1 MGRKPIQKEKQQKVR
16 KLKKKT
22 VERKPTQE
30 PLGDTSGPLL
40 DLIEALPDAVFF
52 KDVRG
57 RHLFV
62 NDACAKLAGLGKE
75 KMLGKTDKQLL
86 PPDLAE
92 QCALS
97 DKEAMNLR
105 KPVRFEESMTDAE
118 GKKTFLETI
127 KVPFLDK
134 RGDVAGLVGVSRDI
148 TERKQAEREARLMQY
163 CVKHASD
170 AVFWVDKNARF
181 IYVNNSAC
189 RHMGYSRE
197 ELLSMKVHDVDPL
210 YQEDNWPDFWRQFKD
225 KGSLS
230 FESVN
235 RSKDGREFPVKI
247 TVSYLEYEDE
257 QIMHAYVRDIT
268 SRKKAQD
275 ALQKSHEDLK
285 AHSESLED
293 LNTALKVLLERREKD
308 KVQLEESVVSNVQEL
323 ILPYVE
329 TLRGT
334 RLDEKQM
341 TCVDIIESNL
351 KEIVSPFLQK
361 LVLQYSGLTPKE
373 IQIAGLIKQ
382 GKTTKDIANL
392 FNVSTRTVKFH
403 RENIRAKLGLKKQ
416 RTNLASHLLSLP

>member
-197 ELLSMKVHDVDPL
+197 ELRSMKVHDVD
-210 YQEDNWPDFWRQFKD
+210 
-225 KGSLS
+225 
-230 FESVN
+230 
-235 RSKDGREFPVKI
+235 
-247 TVSYLEYEDE
+247 
-257 QIMHAYVRDIT
+257 
-268 SRKKAQD
+268 
-275 ALQKSHEDLK
+275 AL
-285 AHSESLED
+285 
-293 LNTALKVLLERREKD
+293 
-308 KVQLEESVVSNVQEL
+308 
-323 ILPYVE
+323 
-329 TLRGT
+329 
-334 RLDEKQM
+334 
-341 TCVDIIESNL
+341 
-351 KEIVSPFLQK
+351 
-361 LVLQYSGLTPKE
+361 
-373 IQIAGLIKQ
+373 
-382 GKTTKDIANL
+382 
-392 FNVSTRTVKFH
+392 
-403 RENIRAKLGLKKQ
+403 
-416 RTNLASHLLSLP
+416 

>member
-268 SRKKAQD
+268 SRKKAED

-285 AHSESLED
+285 VHSESLED

>member
-268 SRKKAQD
+268 SRKKAED

-285 AHSESLED
+285 VHSESLED

-416 RTNLASHLLSLP
+416 RTNLASHLSSLP

>member
-1 MGRKPIQKEKQQKVR
+1 
-16 KLKKKT
+16 
-22 VERKPTQE
+22 
-30 PLGDTSGPLL
+30 
-40 DLIEALPDAVFF
+40 
-52 KDVRG
+52 
-57 RHLFV
+57 
-62 NDACAKLAGLGKE
+62 
-75 KMLGKTDKQLL
+75 
-86 PPDLAE
+86 
-92 QCALS
+92 
-97 DKEAMNLR
+97 
-105 KPVRFEESMTDAE
+105 
-118 GKKTFLETI
+118 
-127 KVPFLDK
+127 
-134 RGDVAGLVGVSRDI
+134 
-148 TERKQAEREARLMQY
+148 
-163 CVKHASD
+163 
-170 AVFWVDKNARF
+170 
-181 IYVNNSAC
+181 
-189 RHMGYSRE
+189 
-197 ELLSMKVHDVDPL
+197 
-210 YQEDNWPDFWRQFKD
+210 
-225 KGSLS
+225 
-230 FESVN
+230 
-235 RSKDGREFPVKI
+235 
-247 TVSYLEYEDE
+247 
-257 QIMHAYVRDIT
+257 MHAYVRDIT
-268 SRKKAQD
+268 SRKKAED

-285 AHSESLED
+285 VHSESLED